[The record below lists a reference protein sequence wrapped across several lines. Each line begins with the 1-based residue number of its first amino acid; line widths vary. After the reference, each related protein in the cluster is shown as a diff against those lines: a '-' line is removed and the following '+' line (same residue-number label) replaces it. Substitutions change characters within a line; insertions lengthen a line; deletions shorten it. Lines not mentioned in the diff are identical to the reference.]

1 MNPLAVFWIGALALC
16 QAGEPAEDPRR
27 QISTTVPAMVT
38 LLEKQEYRQLIE
50 DYVDPSDLEEAL
62 QRRMEADSVA
72 GATPEE
78 SREAALGTLVKHFGG
93 RQAKELLAA
102 LQAASANPPAEAGPD
117 QDRLTLLGDGVERPL
132 VFVRIDGLW
141 RLKN

>member
-1 MNPLAVFWIGALALC
+1 MNSLALFCIGALALC
-16 QAGEPAEDPRR
+16 QIGESAEDPRR
-27 QISTTVPAMVT
+27 QIGTTVPAMIS

-50 DYVDPSDLEEAL
+50 SYVDPSDLEEAL
-62 QRRMEADSVA
+62 QRRMEADAAV
-72 GATPEE
+72 GASPDE
-78 SREAALGTLVKHFGG
+78 SREAALKALVERFGG

-102 LQAASANPPAEAGPD
+102 LQAVSASPPAEAGPD

>member
-1 MNPLAVFWIGALALC
+1 M
-16 QAGEPAEDPRR
+16 
-27 QISTTVPAMVT
+27 ISA
-38 LLEKQEYRQLIE
+38 LEKQEYRRLIE

-62 QRRMEADSVA
+62 KCRVESDAAVGDVA
-72 GATPEE
+72 EE
-78 SREAALGTLVKHFGG
+78 SREAALKTLVEHFGG

-102 LQAASANPPAEAGPD
+102 LQAVSANPPAEASPD
-117 QDRLTLLGDGVERPL
+117 QDRLTLQGNGIERPL